1 MTRYLCM
8 LLSVCVCARA
18 RVCVCVC
25 VCKVTLPEKVCGVTK
40 CVTPL
45 FFSSSPVLLH
55 LFSIPSSPYVLSA
68 FSSPSSADLT
78 QLCDVNEDRT
88 YVTER
93 VERLISTYEA
103 LQKELQERLSLL
115 ELRLK
120 SWEHFP
126 VEEATQV

>member
-1 MTRYLCM
+1 MGCDQVCYSFLLFLFSCSSPLFLHSVFSIYSLCL
-8 LLSVCVCARA
+8 LLS
-18 RVCVCVC
+18 
-25 VCKVTLPEKVCGVTK
+25 
-40 CVTPL
+40 
-45 FFSSSPVLLH
+45 F
-55 LFSIPSSPYVLSA
+55 
-68 FSSPSSADLT
+68 SADLT

-103 LQKELQERLSLL
+103 LQKELQERLSVL